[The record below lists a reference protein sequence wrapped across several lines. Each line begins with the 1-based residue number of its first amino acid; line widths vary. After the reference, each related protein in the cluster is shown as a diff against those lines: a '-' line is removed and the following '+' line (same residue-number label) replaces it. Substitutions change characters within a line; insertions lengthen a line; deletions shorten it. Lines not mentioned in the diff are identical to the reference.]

1 MQVAFQNLF
10 GGTYEG
16 GARWLESTLV
26 ALGMVQDRPQ
36 CFVLGASKDT
46 LPASL
51 QNEKHVEAIPL
62 ERSSHSRL
70 KNIKD
75 AAFRRVLRTG
85 WEDEALTAVA
95 ARNLIDVWVGFAG
108 FEGLGPDR
116 TLLVW
121 QPDFQFRHFPEFFGS
136 EMVQTYE
143 RIWDRAARRA
153 NGVLVISET
162 VRQDALKSH
171 PEIGDKVF
179 VAGFT
184 PTFSEGELS
193 LKPYEVCRR
202 YNLPNRYFIVCNQF
216 FQHKNH
222 LLVLEAMKRIRNSG
236 TSPASVVFTGRTE
249 DFRRPNFFS
258 ELLQFVEQNGLHE
271 AVYFLGVVP
280 RNEQIALIR
289 SADAVIQPSRFE
301 GRGAIGEEAA
311 VLGTQLLCSD
321 LPVHRELDIPGAI
334 FFDAD
339 NIEGLQSLM
348 RRDYPKQQ
356 KCNSEIIS
364 DSQKRTRKYGERLME
379 ILARVAANGVNPIH
393 RSFAIPLRAKTF
405 GS

>member
-1 MQVAFQNLF
+1 M
-10 GGTYEG
+10 
-16 GARWLESTLV
+16 
-26 ALGMVQDRPQ
+26 
-36 CFVLGASKDT
+36 
-46 LPASL
+46 
-51 QNEKHVEAIPL
+51 HVEALPL

-70 KNIKD
+70 RDIKD
-75 AAFRRVLRTG
+75 AALRRVLRTG
-85 WEDEALTAVA
+85 WEDEALTTVA
-95 ARNLIDVWVGFAG
+95 ARNAIDIWVGFHG

-121 QPDFQFRHFPEFFGS
+121 QPDFQFRHFPEFFGP

-162 VRQDALKSH
+162 VRQDALRSH
-171 PEIGDKVF
+171 PDAGDKVF

-184 PTFSEGELS
+184 PTFNEGELS
-193 LKPYEVCRR
+193 LDPQDVCRR
-202 YNLPNRYFIVCNQF
+202 YNLPSRFLIVCNQF

-222 LLVLEAMKRIRNSG
+222 LLVLEAMKRIKNSG
-236 TSPASVVFTGRTE
+236 ALPVPVVFTGRTE
-249 DFRRPNFFS
+249 DFRRPNYFS
-258 ELLQFVEQNGLHE
+258 EVLQFVEQNGLHE
-271 AVYFLGVVP
+271 DVYFLGVVP

-334 FFDAD
+334 FFDVD
-339 NIEGLQSLM
+339 DVEGMASLM
-348 RRDYPKQQ
+348 RREFHKQQ
-356 KCNSEIIS
+356 KRNSDIIA
-364 DSQKRTRKYGERLME
+364 DSQQRTRIYGERLCE
-379 ILARVAANGVNPIH
+379 ILNRVAANGVNPSH
-393 RSFAIPLRAKTF
+393 RSFTIPLTDKTF
-405 GS
+405 GN